1 LNVEKASD
9 IQIFGND
16 EIKTIIQSIG
26 TGIRDDFKIEKLRY
40 HKIIIMT
47 DADVDGS
54 HIQTLLLTFFY
65 RYMRPLVDGGYVYLA
80 TPPLYCI
87 KSGKQE
93 TYCFSDE
100 DKDEILQTVK
110 IGGKKVEMKRFKG
123 LGEMNSNELASTT
136 MAPESRV
143 LKQCCVEDSINA
155 DQIFSMLMGEEVEP
169 RRRFI
174 ETNAYKVLDKLD
186 V

>member
-1 LNVEKASD
+1 VEKAND
-9 IQIFGND
+9 VQIFSND
-16 EIKTIIQSIG
+16 EIKTMIQSIG

-80 TPPLYCI
+80 MPPLYRI
-87 KSGKQE
+87 KIGKQE
-93 TYCFSDE
+93 TYHFSDE
-100 DKDEILQTVK
+100 DKDEVMRSIK
-110 IGGKKVEMKRFKG
+110 ASGKKADLQRYKG
-123 LGEMNSNELASTT
+123 LGEMNPDQLAVTT
-136 MAPESRV
+136 MAPETRV
-143 LKQCCVEDSINA
+143 LKQCYVDDAIMA
-155 DQIFSMLMGEEVEP
+155 DQVFSMLMGDEVEP
-169 RRRFI
+169 RRKFI
-174 ETNAYKVLDKLD
+174 EENAYKVLDKLD